1 MLHSS
6 DLMITSHAAMK
17 DRNRMG
23 FKDLYVGYTA
33 ITKALWLK
41 HFHKEDENWYI
52 QYNMSCIVDFSES
65 WACVHRF
72 HTSPSCRK
80 HQINIQKDK
89 KEEIQE
95 LFATT
100 GGGESSGM
108 GWLQEM
114 AQYIW
119 YTVRVCC
126 GGFKS
131 QSFPEYHLLHTVT
144 LSGRRSQAEF
154 HYESL
159 DITFISQITRKHKT
173 EKEPASELS
182 RVRDRSGERTCTTYR
197 EILA

>member
-1 MLHSS
+1 
-6 DLMITSHAAMK
+6 
-17 DRNRMG
+17 
-23 FKDLYVGYTA
+23 
-33 ITKALWLK
+33 
-41 HFHKEDENWYI
+41 
-52 QYNMSCIVDFSES
+52 MSCIVDFSES

-89 KEEIQE
+89 KEQIQE

-100 GGGESSGM
+100 GGGKAVAWADCRK
-108 GWLQEM
+108 WLSIFGTQS
-114 AQYIW
+114 ACP
-119 YTVRVCC
+119 VCC

-159 DITFISQITRKHKT
+159 DITFISQITRKHKR

-182 RVRDRSGERTCTTYR
+182 RVRDRNGERTCTTYR